1 MYWPADREA
10 EFVALWE
17 TTNLSA
23 SQIAHRL
30 HVSRSA
36 VLGKAHRMNLS
47 TRSHMIS
54 SRYGDGDARRD
65 KLPPKHS
72 HLPPRVIVAEAPP
85 ASTIQFYRPP
95 PQMTKNQLRS
105 FLSQAVRNTAAI
117 ETAEAS

>member
-1 MYWPADREA
+1 MYWPAEREA

-47 TRSHMIS
+47 TRSHMIT

-65 KLPPKHS
+65 KLPPKHRF
-72 HLPPRVIVAEAPP
+72 LPPRIVAEVSPP
-85 ASTIQFYRPP
+85 APQFYRPA

-117 ETAEAS
+117 ETSEAS